1 MAETNGLKSL
11 EQVVNE
17 FLFKTKRA
25 KDEYFRF
32 FQFAI
37 DGVRHMRMLH
47 MKGVGKWVKLNLNAN
62 GTIAMPDDYVSFIGV
77 VVPIAGQFWY
87 LTEKENLVITTTGGV
102 IDPDE
107 GEGVDI
113 NDSYSGGY
121 AGSGGVNLE
130 GYFKIDERYRR
141 IWINSTDRTKVILLY
156 NSSGVNLTGTT
167 YVPQR
172 AVEPIHTFMLTKD
185 AMFTGDAKMASY
197 YALELTKA
205 IDILKYV
212 EAPSA
217 IEFRDVLYSIM
228 NQLPQR

>member
-17 FLFKTKRA
+17 FLFKTKKP

-37 DGVRHMRMLH
+37 DGTREMRMLH
-47 MKGVGKWVKLNLNAN
+47 MKGVAKWVKLNISAN
-62 GTIAMPDDYVSFIGV
+62 GTIAMPTDYVSFIGV
-77 VVPIAGQFWY
+77 VVPIEGQFWY

-102 IDPDE
+102 IDPTE

-113 NDSYSGGY
+113 NDSYYLGY
-121 AGSGGVNLE
+121 PGSGGINRE
-130 GYFKIDERYRR
+130 GYFKIDERNRR
-141 IWINSTDRTKVILLY
+141 IWINSTDRTDVTLLY

-172 AVEPIHTFMLTKD
+172 AVAPIHTFMLAKD
-185 AMFTGDAKMASY
+185 AMFTGDANMASY

-217 IEFRDVLYSIM
+217 IEIRDVLYSIM
-228 NQLPQR
+228 NPLPQR